1 MPIQGVTKKGKI
13 RYTWC
18 FFGCKVYVVWHLTFV
33 VFSVDGSF
41 FDEGEREIGKKRCS
55 ESIGNNDHDD
65 NEPESEAQERMKS
78 VNVDEEI
85 ADKPFVDSECLLKS
99 ASSQRQRRYR
109 DTRCYT
115 REERR
120 NVMRESVGRK

>member
-18 FFGCKVYVVWHLTFV
+18 FFECKVYVVWHLTFV
-33 VFSVDGSF
+33 VFSVDGFF
-41 FDEGEREIGKKRCS
+41 FDEGKREIGKKRCS

-65 NEPESEAQERMKS
+65 NEPESGAQERMKS

-85 ADKPFVDSECLLKS
+85 AGKPCVDSEYFEVRFFTETMAVSRYQMLH
-99 ASSQRQRRYR
+99 QRREAKR
-109 DTRCYT
+109 DA
-115 REERR
+115 
-120 NVMRESVGRK
+120 